1 MAKLVASWR
10 EEGREVSLDSL
21 LILSHLRQ
29 NAFMDSG
36 AAARLLQVNVT
47 QAREILDQLAQP
59 RTGILERR
67 GHTKAATFHLAKG
80 IAKDLLGKAAYT
92 KTRGL
97 NPIRYAEMVRAYLG
111 DHRSVSPQEC
121 RELLGLG
128 ESQSAKVEISR
139 YLRAWSSG
147 AEAFLIPAGHGANR
161 RYSLILPD
169 TD

>member
-1 MAKLVASWR
+1 MA
-10 EEGREVSLDSL
+10 
-21 LILSHLRQ
+21 HLRQ
-29 NAFMDSG
+29 NAFLDSS

-47 QAREILDQLAQP
+47 QSRETLGQLAQP

-97 NPIRYAEMVRAYLG
+97 NPIRYAEMVSAFLAG
-111 DHRSVSPQEC
+111 HRSISPQEC

-128 ESQSAKVEISR
+128 EPQSAKVEVSR
-139 YLRAWSSG
+139 YLKAWSSG
-147 AEAFLIPAGHGANR
+147 IEVFLTPSGHGTNR
-161 RYSLILPD
+161 RYSLTLPVAE
-169 TD
+169 